1 MSPVFLY
8 TNLSSRNLHCNHHMK
23 FLVSLI
29 FRCLLILLRTFLLLY
44 IIYIIYIY
52 IDSDD
57 VSIESI
63 CVLFFY
69 IQILSSRNLHC
80 NHHRK

>member
-8 TNLSSRNLHCNHHMK
+8 TNLSSRNLHCNHHRK
-23 FLVSLI
+23 FQVSLI

-44 IIYIIYIY
+44 IYIYIIYIY

-63 CVLFFY
+63 CLLFFY
-69 IQILSSRNLHC
+69 IQIFLPVTFIIIIT
-80 NHHRK
+80 